1 MDIKNFLKI
10 VCEQI
15 KYAPARKGIAEELE
29 NHIQEIK
36 EDYIN
41 CGIKEIE
48 AEEKAVAQMGTAE
61 EIGKKLNKIHRPKFD
76 WKLAILILIL
86 VGFGLLVAI
95 LKSNEGYTY
104 IGQELIYI
112 IIGIAL
118 SVGIYFFDYRKI
130 KSYSNLIYIVALL
143 IILMPI
149 FGAEY
154 KINGMSYINL
164 WGISV
169 NICTISIP
177 MFVIAFVG
185 YIVDY
190 DKNNV
195 IKITTLEKEFRI
207 NKDLVKII
215 ASCIFAIIPMLV
227 IPSLTSAIILSFIY
241 LVLFTAKILQDR
253 KNRLKKYIILFGA
266 ITICMAFFLS
276 VMPEYRLQRIIT
288 SFKPELDPQGS
299 GYTGMLQKE
308 ILENAK
314 LFGEA
319 ETEELL
325 NAESIISKESQF
337 TFIYLIGKIGTV
349 LSGILVLIIILTCI
363 KLILNA
369 KYIKEQYGKFLI
381 IGISSLYIFE
391 SIISVLMNLNLAPT
405 TNINLPFVTYG
416 GVFFLVNIVNMAI
429 ILSVYRRKDIYLYDI
444 NNEKQPETRREK
456 KYENV

>member
-1 MDIKNFLKI
+1 MDIKNFLKA

-15 KYAPARKGIAEELE
+15 KYTPAIKGISEELE

-41 CGIKEIE
+41 GGIKEIE
-48 AEEKAVAQMGTAE
+48 AEEKAVSQMGTAE

-76 WKLAILILIL
+76 WKLTILILIL

-95 LKSNEGYTY
+95 LKSNGGYTY
-104 IGQELIYI
+104 IGQEIIYI

-118 SVGIYFFDYRKI
+118 SIGLYFFDYRKI

-143 IILMPI
+143 VMLMPI
-149 FGAEY
+149 LGAEY
-154 KINGMSYINL
+154 KINGISYINL

-241 LVLFTAKILQDR
+241 LVLFTSKILQDR
-253 KNRLKKYIILFGA
+253 KNRLKKCIIIFGTIA
-266 ITICMAFFLS
+266 ICMVFFLS
-276 VMPEYRLQRIIT
+276 IIPEYRLQRIIT

-314 LFGEA
+314 LFGGA

-444 NNEKQPETRREK
+444 NNEKQRETRREK